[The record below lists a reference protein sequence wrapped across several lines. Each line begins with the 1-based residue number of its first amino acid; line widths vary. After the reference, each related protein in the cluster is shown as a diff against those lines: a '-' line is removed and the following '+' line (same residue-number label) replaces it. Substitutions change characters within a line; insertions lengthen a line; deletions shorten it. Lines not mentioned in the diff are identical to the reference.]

1 MVIDIELYEEISNIT
16 QTDYKPN
23 YPKDPDEDR
32 MLVYEVE
39 SMLEDLLAKYKEL
52 EKKYDETERYYIENW
67 QPIPVSKQVGVV
79 DKDFY

>member
-1 MVIDIELYEEISNIT
+1 MNIDIELYEEISNIT

-23 YPKDPDEDR
+23 YPKDPDVEK
-32 MLVYEVE
+32 MLVYDVE

-52 EKKYDETERYYIENW
+52 ENKYDETERYYIENW
-67 QPIPVSKQVGVV
+67 QPIPVSKQVGLS